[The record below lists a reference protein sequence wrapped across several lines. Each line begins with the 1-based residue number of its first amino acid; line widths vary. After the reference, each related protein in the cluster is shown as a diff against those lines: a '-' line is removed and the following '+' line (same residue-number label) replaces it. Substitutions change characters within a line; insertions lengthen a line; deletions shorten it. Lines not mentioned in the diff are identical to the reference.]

1 MDVGMDVGIRTLR
14 DIELGTDLFI
24 VPLSPPQGR
33 TLHRSRKFMWCL
45 EKPQ

>member
-1 MDVGMDVGIRTLR
+1 MHVGMHVGMHTPR
-14 DIELGTDLFI
+14 DIDPDTDLFI
-24 VPLSPPQGR
+24 VPPSPPQGR